1 MEKYY
6 RYQPVSPYSRNSLAQ
21 KNVQSTPNQVSGTIK
36 VDIPQTITINIAGG
50 GTVGNYDI
58 SEIISKYVDQFMKEM
73 MMRKDFSGFNKEE
86 FHNKS
91 SVI

>member
-6 RYQPVSPYSRNSLAQ
+6 RYQPVSPYSMNSLAQ

>member
-1 MEKYY
+1 MDKYY
-6 RYQPVSPYSRNSLAQ
+6 RYQSVQPNRSNAPVSQ
-21 KNVQSTPNQVSGTIK
+21 NVQSTPNQVSGTIK

-73 MMRKDFSGFNKEE
+73 MMRKDFSWFNKEE

-91 SVI
+91 SVV